1 MIDNPIKKN
10 DNVAE
15 YILYMWQI
23 EDLIRANKLDMELIR
38 KNIIDKYTNLTDE
51 QRREPEEWYESLIDM
66 MRREGIEKSG
76 HLQMNKNLVGEM
88 ADLCRRLI
96 KDPKYSAFANQYY
109 ATLPLIVEL
118 RAKSG
123 AASPEEMPG
132 EIEACLTALYGVLL
146 LRLQSKEVSP
156 QTMAAVS
163 QISKFLG
170 TLSAYY
176 KKDYNDELDLA

>member
-1 MIDNPIKKN
+1 MIESPVKKN

-23 EDLIRANKLDMELIR
+23 EDMIRANRMDIDTIKR
-38 KNIIDKYTNLTDE
+38 NIIDRYTNITDQ
-51 QRREPEEWYESLIDM
+51 QRDSLIQWYESLIDM
-66 MRREGIEKSG
+66 MRRENIEKAG

-88 ADLCRRLI
+88 AQLCNRLI
-96 KDPKYSAFANQYY
+96 KDPKYSPFANQYY

-123 AASPEEMPG
+123 QAPDEMPG
-132 EIEACLTALYGVLL
+132 EIEACLNALYGVLM
-146 LRLQSKEVSP
+146 LRLQGKQISP
-156 QTMAAVS
+156 QTQAAIS

-176 KKDYNDELDLA
+176 KKDYADELDLQ